1 MNLPRI
7 FANAFARR
15 VAYVVVALV
24 LAWMGIGQAHA
35 AYYEYPD
42 QGSAFAG
49 CNAQGNSMFPQ
60 STSTTTERRFADC
73 IQSGKTYSV
82 RYKNCNKGTETC
94 GAAVATS
101 EIHRWSGG
109 SCLDRTGDGNGGV
122 PKNAIS
128 VGSPP
133 CINGCAYAN
142 SNGTFS
148 TRFDFGTGQSVDFY
162 SAQGMK
168 PTGGVC
174 GGPPPPSPP
183 TCEPDGTIKQ
193 CVKDDG
199 RHCVVASNGTT
210 MCWQPGETGTKVSGN
225 VAVTKAPANV
235 AIKPPPVPP
244 KNNGDWVLQGTSTT
258 NVTNNSGSGAGA
270 TNNYNNGT
278 YISNYGTEGKGGG
291 AEGDGEGEGEGEG
304 ESSGSASGIVTASEL
319 YEKRGKQ
326 VGEVMG
332 MLDTK
337 IRATEIISGV
347 ESFFSVSAGGSCPTW
362 TLPATPFW
370 DAMTIDYQCQQPI
383 AGLLVAA
390 GYLLLGAICVL
401 GVRIA
406 LA

>member
-15 VAYVVVALV
+15 IAYVVVALV
-24 LAWMGIGQAHA
+24 LAWMGIGEARAANYSDEGLAYSGCVSDTASQVAAQPTLRKDPVCLKEGGTAYRGYFTMKTHA
-35 AYYEYPD
+35 SGAWNVN
-42 QGSAFAG
+42 GGLAG
-49 CNAQGNSMFPQ
+49 IHQWPA
-60 STSTTTERRFADC
+60 
-73 IQSGKTYSV
+73 GKT
-82 RYKNCNKGTETC
+82 C
-94 GAAVATS
+94 VA
-101 EIHRWSGG
+101 
-109 SCLDRTGDGNGGV
+109 RTGDA
-122 PKNAIS
+122 PQTNAIS
-128 VGSPP
+128 VGGPP
-133 CINGCAYAN
+133 CKNGCAYAN

-148 TRFDFGTGQSVDFY
+148 TRYDFATGASVDFY
-162 SAQGMK
+162 QSAEMK
-168 PTGGVC
+168 PTGAVC
-174 GGPPPPSPP
+174 GGTPPTPPP
-183 TCEPDGTIKQ
+183 TCTPDGTIKQ

-210 MCWQPGETGTKVSGN
+210 MCWQPDETGTKVSGN

-304 ESSGSASGIVTASEL
+304 ESSGPASGIITASEL

-337 IRATEIISGV
+337 IRATAIISGV
-347 ESFFSVSAGGSCPTW
+347 ESFFAVSAGGACPTW
-362 TLPATPFW
+362 TLPASPFW
-370 DAMTIDYQCQQPI
+370 DAMTINYQCQQPL

>member
-1 MNLPRI
+1 MSLPRI
-7 FANAFARR
+7 FANAFARKI
-15 VAYVVVALV
+15 AAVVVALV
-24 LAWMGIGQAHA
+24 LAWMGIGHA
-35 AYYEYPD
+35 RAQTYD
-42 QGSAFAG
+42 QGTAWAQCMTWASDSYYGGNVG
-49 CNAQGNSMFPQ
+49 CFDHTAQKSVALQAKPVGPGGWTYQMFPY
-60 STSTTTERRFADC
+60 
-73 IQSGKTYSV
+73 GKTCV
-82 RYKNCNKGTETC
+82 Q
-94 GAAVATS
+94 
-101 EIHRWSGG
+101 
-109 SCLDRTGDGNGGV
+109 RTGDGDGGG
-122 PKNAIS
+122 PKNAIA
-128 VGSPP
+128 VGGPP

-142 SNGTFS
+142 TNGTFS
-148 TRFDFGTGQSVDFY
+148 TRFDFGSGQSVDFY
-162 SAQGMK
+162 SAQGMQ

-174 GGPPPPSPP
+174 GGPESAQPP

-210 MCWQPGETGTKVSGN
+210 MCWQPDETGTKVSGN

-244 KNNGDWVLQGTSTT
+244 KNNGDWVLQSTT
-258 NVTNNSGSGAGA
+258 TTSVTNNSGSGAGA

-304 ESSGSASGIVTASEL
+304 ESSGPASGIVTASEL

-362 TLPATPFW
+362 TLPASPFW